1 MKSRARAKDGGTQM
15 SFVLGLTGSIA
26 TGKSTVSNVF
36 KQAGV
41 PVVDADVGAR
51 EVVKP
56 GTEGLK
62 RIEAAF
68 GKEVVMASGNLD
80 RKALGK
86 IVFQNKAELKKL
98 NHILGDLIAV
108 WIQTEKEKYIDQ
120 GAPLIVLDIPLLFES
135 GYDQDVEKVMVV
147 ATTPSIQLER
157 LMQRDQIDVKAA
169 QQKIAAQQSITEK
182 IMKADFVIDN
192 NGSKEN
198 TQHQVLYWLDKQDF
212 RK

>member
-1 MKSRARAKDGGTQM
+1 M
-15 SFVLGLTGSIA
+15 SFILGLTGSIA
-26 TGKSTVSNVF
+26 TGKSTVSNIF

-68 GKEVVMASGNLD
+68 GRDVISASGSLD

-86 IVFQNKAELKKL
+86 IVFQNKSELKKL
-98 NHILGDLIAV
+98 NHILGDLIAI
-108 WIQTEKEKYIDQ
+108 WIQSEKEKYIHQ

-157 LMQRDQIDVKAA
+157 LMRRDQIDTQSA
-169 QQKIAAQQSITEK
+169 QQKIDAQQSITEK

-198 TQHQVLYWLDKQDF
+198 TQKQVLYWLEKQDVY
-212 RK
+212 K

>member
-1 MKSRARAKDGGTQM
+1 M

-41 PVVDADVGAR
+41 HVVDADVGAR

-68 GKEVVMASGNLD
+68 GKKVIAADGSLD
-80 RKALGK
+80 RKALGQ
-86 IVFQNKAELKKL
+86 IVFQNKGELKKL
-98 NHILGDLIAV
+98 NLLLGDLIAI
-108 WIQTEKEKYIDQ
+108 WIQNEKEKQ
-120 GAPLIVLDIPLLFES
+120 VAQNVPLVVLDIPLLFES
-135 GYDQDVEKVMVV
+135 EYDQDVEKVMVV
-147 ATTPSIQLER
+147 ATTPDIQLER
-157 LMQRDQIDVKAA
+157 LMQRDRIDA
-169 QQKIAAQQSITEK
+169 QTAKQKIAAQQSITEK
-182 IMKADFVIDN
+182 IMKADLVIDN

-198 TQHQVLYWLDKQDF
+198 TQNQVLYWLEKHGFQS
-212 RK
+212 

>member
-1 MKSRARAKDGGTQM
+1 M

-68 GKEVVMASGNLD
+68 GKKVIAADGSLD
-80 RKALGK
+80 RKALGQ
-86 IVFQNKAELKKL
+86 IVFQNKGELKKL
-98 NHILGDLIAV
+98 NLLLGDLIAI
-108 WIQTEKEKYIDQ
+108 WIQNEKEKQ
-120 GAPLIVLDIPLLFES
+120 VAQNVPLVVLDIPLLFES
-135 GYDQDVEKVMVV
+135 EYVQDVEKVMVV
-147 ATTPSIQLER
+147 ATTPDIQLER
-157 LMQRDQIDVKAA
+157 LMQRDRIDA
-169 QQKIAAQQSITEK
+169 QTAKQKIAAQQSITEK

-198 TQHQVLYWLDKQDF
+198 TQNQVLYWLEKHGFQS
-212 RK
+212 